1 MHGDARRSFSVR
13 RDVVATASVSG
24 FQAYLLA
31 TLLSAFVLQALS
43 SLQHL
48 LLRSGRHAAGDS
60 VLSLFSVQLL
70 TTLVRVRAPLD
81 SRRTWVLAH
90 TRLGSHLTGT
100 SIQSVRGSVTA
111 TDMPWIPYKLA
122 SFIQRVSLLSTRC
135 LSEFGRADRTP
146 GRRNYSHF
154 RHNNYNWA
162 SADSQ
167 VRRCHSRQVNT

>member
-1 MHGDARRSFSVR
+1 MCRNPECESHAWCRSQVKRQWIPGLPRYS
-13 RDVVATASVSG
+13 
-24 FQAYLLA
+24 LA

-48 LLRSGRHAAGDS
+48 LLRSGCHAAGDS

-70 TTLVRVRAPLD
+70 TTSVRVRAPLD

-90 TRLGSHLTGT
+90 SHLT

-111 TDMPWIPYKLA
+111 TDMPWIPCKLA

-135 LSEFGRADRTP
+135 LSEFGWADRTP
-146 GRRNYSHF
+146 GRRNCSHF
-154 RHNNYNWA
+154 RHNNYNWT
-162 SADSQ
+162 SAESQ
-167 VRRCHSRQVNT
+167 VRLCHSRQVNT